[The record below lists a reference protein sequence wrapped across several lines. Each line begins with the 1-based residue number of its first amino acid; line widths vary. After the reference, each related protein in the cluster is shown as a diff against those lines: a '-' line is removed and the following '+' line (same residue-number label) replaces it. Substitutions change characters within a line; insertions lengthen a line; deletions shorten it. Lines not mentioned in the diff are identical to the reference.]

1 MVRAVQREP
10 SLSQLAIGPV
20 RRRVSVGH
28 APRVALLVA
37 APALLIG
44 VLAWPLLFTD
54 ATLNGDWTHHLW
66 LIWHQSQTIR
76 ADHHPSLFL
85 NYSHSVLYPQY
96 AFYGGT
102 IYAIAGT
109 LSLLMGNA
117 PIAAYVSTYLVG
129 FAAAYGGWYWLA
141 RMAGLQRW
149 RAQAPGLVFI
159 SSSYYITLIYARG
172 DWPEFLAVSII
183 PLLIASGLSVLRA
196 DRLRLGPGFALAAS
210 AVVFFGTHSLTLVW
224 GSTVMALTGLLVL
237 ACIPQ
242 ARGWLKPRAVL
253 RVAALVVPALLV
265 SAWFLLPTIAY
276 ESHTTISHRYPYWR
290 LLLRADM
297 FMVSAHNLFTISRAS
312 FIRPGADFALSL
324 PILVIA
330 WLLVSLPLF
339 LRKGLRGPWAR
350 MLAISAGMTVLMTIV
365 MTHAGIILALPRP
378 YAILQFVYR
387 LESYVLL
394 GLSATVLAVLVLAQS
409 DTRHTRI
416 WTYALAPILLV
427 GVVGAVQQ
435 TDAYPRQSGSRQT
448 YIRPSAKPTPRE
460 EGWTDY
466 QDSNLGFL
474 PYRGARPQ
482 EIDFPGS
489 SVHDGSA
496 SKVVHVQPG
505 HVVYTNIGGGPELVH
520 VTGAKIIGI
529 SLEGNDVLEIGP
541 SIGGS
546 AQASPNGRKSP
557 PTEVLSISPARGLP
571 VVLGRFLSIGA
582 VIFLAA
588 ELLVLAIRGV
598 PIRRSRHAG

>member
-1 MVRAVQREP
+1 MQREP
-10 SLSQLAIGPV
+10 SLSRLAIGPV
-20 RRRVSVGH
+20 RRVSIGH
-28 APRVALLVA
+28 ASRAALLVG

-66 LIWHQSQTIR
+66 LIWHQSQSIR
-76 ADHHPSLFL
+76 FDHHPSLFL
-85 NYSHSVLYPQY
+85 DYSHAVLYPQY

-109 LSLLMGNA
+109 LSLLLGEA
-117 PIAAYVSTYLVG
+117 PIAAYVSTYLMG
-129 FAAAYGGWYWLA
+129 FAAAYGGWYWLG
-141 RMAGLQRW
+141 RMAGLGRW

-159 SSSYYITLIYARG
+159 TSSYYITLIYARG
-172 DWPEFLAVSII
+172 DWPEFIAVSVI

-196 DRLRLGPGFALAAS
+196 EQLRPWPSLALAAS
-210 AVVFFGTHSLTLVW
+210 AVVFGGAHSLTIVW
-224 GSTVMALTGLLVL
+224 GSTVMVLTGLMVL

-242 ARGWLKPRAVL
+242 TRGWLKPRAVL

-276 ESHTTISHRYPYWR
+276 ETHTAISHRYPFWR
-290 LLLRADM
+290 LLLRDDM
-297 FMVSAHNLFTISRAS
+297 FMVAAPKLFTLSRAS
-312 FIRPGADFALSL
+312 FILPGGDFALSL
-324 PILVIA
+324 PVLVIG
-330 WLLVSLPLF
+330 WVLVSLPMS

-350 MLAISAGMTVLMTIV
+350 MLVICAGVTVLMTIV

-409 DTRHTRI
+409 DNGRTRI
-416 WTYALAPILLV
+416 WTYMLAPILLV
-427 GVVGAVQQ
+427 GVVGAIQQ
-435 TDAYPRQSGSRQT
+435 TDAYPHQSGSRQT
-448 YIRPSAKPTPRE
+448 YTRPSATPTPRE

-482 EIDFPGS
+482 EIDFPVA
-489 SVHDGSA
+489 SVHDGRA
-496 SKVVHVQPG
+496 SKVIHVQPG
-505 HVVYTNIGGGPELVH
+505 HVVYSNIGGGPELVH
-520 VTGAKIIGI
+520 VTGARIIGI
-529 SLEGNDVLEIGP
+529 SLEGNDVLEIEP
-541 SIGGS
+541 SSGGS
-546 AQASPNGRKSP
+546 AKTAANGRGSP
-557 PTEVLSISPARGLP
+557 PTEVLSISPANGLP
-571 VVLGRFLSIGA
+571 VVLGRLLSIGA
-582 VIFLAA
+582 VIFLIC
-588 ELLVLAIRGV
+588 ELIVLAIRGA
-598 PIRRSRHAG
+598 PLRRARHAE